1 MKLKPVDIESS
12 SIDKLHF
19 ALSAIAVAFSGI
31 LLLTVI
37 SGPAVGASL
46 YLAYDEHGSDEPPRQ
61 SLLLLS
67 PALFAFLIALTGI
80 VFYVPGPP
88 YTTTANT
95 DLIKGLPF
103 GVFYLSSIWL
113 LILPW
118 RLARKKWRG
127 FLLVG
132 LWIPTLYIIA
142 VVATMSVTGTWL

>member
-1 MKLKPVDIESS
+1 MKLKPVEFESS
-12 SIDKLHF
+12 IKVKLHY
-19 ALSAIAVAFSGI
+19 AVSAIAVACSG
-31 LLLTVI
+31 LLLMTVVAA
-37 SGPAVGASL
+37 PAVGASF
-46 YLAYDEHGSDEPPRQ
+46 YLAYDEHGSDELPRQ
-61 SLLLLS
+61 SLLFLS
-67 PALFAFLIALTGI
+67 PALCALLIALAGI

-127 FLLVG
+127 FLLAG